1 MSTRATESRSCRR
14 SNGFSAAA
22 ALASASNSR
31 SSARIEVHAL
41 EIRIIARNFQASR
54 SWEQKEWPVVLI
66 PCYRLLWLSIAKRG
80 GLVRFISAAAPPHL
94 FPRCATCV
102 WVWVGP
108 VVRFSPSTPL
118 TTLRSK
124 LLRFV
129 PLRCGWKTPL
139 PDNGSSIHQQPS
151 PLRNIFLKK
160 PHLHSPL
167 RSLCD
172 DSRGDGGEYH

>member
-1 MSTRATESRSCRR
+1 MHKLLINHTREFVAQDEALMALLSSQGQGALTER
-14 SNGFSAAA
+14 GF
-22 ALASASNSR
+22 
-31 SSARIEVHAL
+31 
-41 EIRIIARNFQASR
+41 
-54 SWEQKEWPVVLI
+54 P
-66 PCYRLLWLSIAKRG
+66 
-80 GLVRFISAAAPPHL
+80 
-94 FPRCATCV
+94 
-102 WVWVGP
+102 
-108 VVRFSPSTPL
+108 PSTPL